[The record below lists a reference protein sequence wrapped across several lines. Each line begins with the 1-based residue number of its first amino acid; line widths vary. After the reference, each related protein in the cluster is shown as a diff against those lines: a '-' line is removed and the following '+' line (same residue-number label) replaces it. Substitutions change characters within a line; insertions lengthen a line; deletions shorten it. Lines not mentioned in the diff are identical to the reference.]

1 MERTWVVRLAV
12 AALAAGT
19 ALTVGCGKKEDKRPT
34 RPEAVREA
42 PTPGGQA
49 PTQLL
54 GTSTITGVVKYI
66 GAPRRRESLNNLM
79 GADKVCAAASAAG
92 PVLDETFMIDGDT
105 GAVKNV
111 FVYVKNAPKGKY
123 AAPTDEKV
131 LDQKGC
137 VYIPHALALQTN
149 QTLNILNSDRKLPN
163 GEKGTTHNV
172 HSLAQI
178 NEGFNESMTPALTK
192 LSKKFPRQEIFKIK
206 CDVHDWMGAFVGVFE
221 HPFFAVTAE
230 DGSFSIGQ
238 LPAGTYTLTAYHE
251 KLKEVETTVTVTEGG
266 EQTVELSFG
275 G

>member
-1 MERTWVVRLAV
+1 MKRTWAVRLAV

-19 ALTVGCGKKEDKRPT
+19 ALAVGCAKKEDKRPT

-66 GAPRRRESLNNLM
+66 GAPKRRESLNNQM
-79 GADKVCAAASAAG
+79 GGDEVCAAASAAG
-92 PVLDETFMIDGDT
+92 AVLDETFIIDSAT
-105 GAVKNV
+105 GAVQNV
-111 FVYVKNAPKGKY
+111 FVYVKDAPKGKY
-123 AAPTDEKV
+123 AAPTDVKV

-137 VYIPHALALQTN
+137 VYMPHALALQTN
-149 QTLNILNSDRKLPN
+149 QTLNILNSDD
-163 GEKGTTHNV
+163 TTHNV
-172 HSLAQI
+172 NSMA
-178 NEGFNESMTPALTK
+178 NVNKGFNESMTSGSAK
-192 LSKKFPRQEIFKIK
+192 ISKKFSKQEIFKIK
-206 CDVHDWMGAFVGVFE
+206 CDVHGWMGAFVGVFE
-221 HPFFAVTAE
+221 HPFFAVTAA

-251 KLKEVETTVTVTEGG
+251 KLKEIETTVTVTVDEGG